1 MASSPDDWVTL
12 PDVGLTSDTCCADR
26 GHRPSSPRAFE
37 PYRGYEHGPEYDT
50 DFREQP
56 TAYRVGR
63 DDGGPFEVEPH
74 KSELPPLWEIK
85 TAPETEQG
93 APDALG
99 KHRERDESPGMDMAR
114 MSD

>member
-1 MASSPDDWVTL
+1 MAGPCSRTWDSPLIRVTRIR
-12 PDVGLTSDTCCADR
+12 LT
-26 GHRPSSPRAFE
+26 GPSSPRAFE

-114 MSD
+114 MSN